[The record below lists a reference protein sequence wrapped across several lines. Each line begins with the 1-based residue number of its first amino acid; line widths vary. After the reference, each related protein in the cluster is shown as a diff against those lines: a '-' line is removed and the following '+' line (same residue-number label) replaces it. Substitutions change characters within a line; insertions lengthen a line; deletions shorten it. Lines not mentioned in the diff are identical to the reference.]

1 VRTHAGADETL
12 ILLGDHQPAAS
23 VAGVGARW
31 DVPVHVVTGR
41 ADVAAALVAAGFVEG
56 VALAPQQRPIAT
68 LPQLSVLLLE
78 AFASQH

>member
-1 VRTHAGADETL
+1 VRAHAGADQTL
-12 ILLGDHQPAAS
+12 VLIGDHQPAAS

-31 DVPVHVVTGR
+31 EVPVHVVTRR

-68 LPQLSVLLLE
+68 LPELSVLLLKT
-78 AFASQH
+78 FASQQ